1 MQSPSDDHDLV
12 RRARRGDESAF
23 HEMVERHAGS
33 LYRLAVSL
41 VGNAADAEDALQ
53 EALAGAFRGLPKFE
67 ERSSLKTWL
76 TRILVKQAA
85 RQHRARGRFPTFPAE
100 EALERP
106 TSEAGDAAATR
117 MDVLAA
123 MEALPA
129 DHREVIALREIQGMT
144 YDEIAEMLSVPRGT
158 VESRLF
164 RARRALRER
173 LKDYLP

>member
-1 MQSPSDDHDLV
+1 
-12 RRARRGDESAF
+12 
-23 HEMVERHAGS
+23 MVERHAGS
-33 LYRLAVSL
+33 LYRLAISL

-53 EALAGAFRGLPKFE
+53 EALAGAFKALPKFE

-76 TRILVKQAA
+76 TRILVNQAA
-85 RQHRARGRFPTFPAE
+85 RRHRTRGRFATLPAE

-106 TSEAGDAAATR
+106 APEAEDAAATR

-129 DHREVIALREIQGMT
+129 EHREVIALREIQGMT
-144 YDEIAEMLSVPRGT
+144 YDEIAETLSVPRGT

-173 LKDYLP
+173 LKDYLW